1 MVEFS
6 RTLAA
11 GLFLLTLP
19 SPVFA
24 QPITEDEEGKRVMA
38 SYDYKEL
45 APLKT
50 TQGMAS
56 ILVER
61 HCQEDASGNLKI
73 SLYAGDFDPKKGSL
87 WIEAHP
93 VNADGGTLAE
103 VRESAEVKSPIEKAV
118 ITMPK
123 ETRFMVQIKE
133 KVTSITNILKEFDVA
148 HYCQMRVIL
157 EPPVYEYSD
166 NFQEQRFINS
176 LSVEEES

>member
-1 MVEFS
+1 MIEFS

-24 QPITEDEEGKRVMA
+24 QPITEDEVDRKIIA

-45 APLKT
+45 PPVKT
-50 TQGMAS
+50 IQGMAS

-73 SLYAGDFDPKKGSL
+73 SLYAGDFDPKKGTL

-93 VNADGGTLAE
+93 VNADGGTLVE
-103 VRESAEVKSPIEKAV
+103 VRESAEVKSPIEKAI
-118 ITMPK
+118 ITVPK
-123 ETRFMVQIKE
+123 ETRFMIQIKE
-133 KVTSITNILKEFDVA
+133 KVTNITNILKEFDVA
-148 HYCQMRVIL
+148 HYCQMRVIIGL
-157 EPPVYEYSD
+157 PLIYEYSD
-166 NFQEQRFINS
+166 NFQEQRFIS
-176 LSVEEES
+176 EEN

>member
-24 QPITEDEEGKRVMA
+24 QPITEDEVDRKIIA

-45 APLKT
+45 PPVKT
-50 TQGMAS
+50 IQGMAS

-61 HCQEDASGNLKI
+61 HCQEDASGSLII
-73 SLYAGDFDPKKGSL
+73 SLYAGDFDPKKGTL

-103 VRESAEVKSPIEKAV
+103 VRDSAEVKSPIEKAV

-133 KVTSITNILKEFDVA
+133 KLTSITSILREFDVV
-148 HYCQMRVIL
+148 HYCQARGVVGLPLI
-157 EPPVYEYSD
+157 YEYSD
-166 NFQEQRFINS
+166 DFQEQLFINS
-176 LSVEEES
+176 LSVE